1 MDHEHLVL
9 GECWYTIRYKR
20 PLFVV
25 RILEWG
31 LRTRDIYNILIFS
44 KIKKYHV
51 RTQRSTPSY
60 VIFTG
65 SILPEVSKTSLSMQ
79 TALEFPCVS

>member
-31 LRTRDIYNILIFS
+31 LRTRDIYNMLIFS
-44 KIKKYHV
+44 KEMSCSYSAEHAFICHFHRKYFACTV
-51 RTQRSTPSY
+51 EDQP
-60 VIFTG
+60 VDADC
-65 SILPEVSKTSLSMQ
+65 P
-79 TALEFPCVS
+79 